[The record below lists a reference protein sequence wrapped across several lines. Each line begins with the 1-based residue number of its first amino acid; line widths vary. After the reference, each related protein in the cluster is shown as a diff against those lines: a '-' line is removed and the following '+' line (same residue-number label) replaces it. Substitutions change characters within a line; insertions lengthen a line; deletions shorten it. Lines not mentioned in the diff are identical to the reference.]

1 MAGAAVSVLPSLRAG
16 RAGLLAALDRA
27 RRNRYV
33 FAALLGNIGVWTLT
47 ALVLTVMPRS
57 YVTEWS
63 LILPASDP
71 DAQVNMAD
79 IGQAYAT
86 NRATYDSKALDPR
99 VNYRAVLT
107 SSTVI
112 ARAAERV
119 GLPPEAFG
127 ASKIKLLD
135 QSSIIQLTTTGGSA
149 EQSEAKAKALF
160 AAFSERLDELRANE
174 GVERDRGIEAS
185 IRTSREKLEA
195 AQTNLVDFKVSAKV
209 VSARQLEEAVARIG
223 GLETRLLELS
233 GEAARLQAQLARLS
247 ASLGVSPTDAG
258 RIVTLQADAQFVTLL
273 GKYATAGAELAEYGS
288 RWDEGHPRVMS
299 ASGRHDSTAEALNAR
314 ARTLLGARLTP
325 AQLRRLALAGS
336 DRSQEPLIREMV
348 SLHAQHVATQAEL
361 AAVRQ
366 AHATARTTLDPL
378 ARDSSQLDDLQRRL
392 QFSEAVFNSA
402 LGKIDVGRANIF
414 SSYPLVQLLEE
425 PRAPKRRDK
434 RPLLFALAGATACSL
449 LLSMAL
455 TLAWLRK
462 KGGTQ

>member
-1 MAGAAVSVLPSLRAG
+1 MVSVLPSLRAG

-33 FAALLGNIGVWTLT
+33 LAALVGNVGVWALT
-47 ALVLTVMPRS
+47 ALVLSVMPRS

-63 LILPASDP
+63 LILPSSDP

-79 IGQAYAT
+79 IGQAYAV

-119 GLPPEAFG
+119 GLAPDAFG

-135 QSSIIQLTTTGGSA
+135 QSSIIQLSTTGGSA
-149 EQSEAKAKALF
+149 EQAEAKARALF
-160 AAFSERLDELRANE
+160 AAFAERLDELRANE

-185 IRTSREKLEA
+185 IRTSRDKLEA
-195 AQTNLVDFKVSAKV
+195 AQANLVNFKVSAKV

-223 GLETRLLELS
+223 GLEGRLLELTGVS
-233 GEAARLQAQLARLS
+233 ARLDAQLARLS

-273 GKYATAGAELAEYGS
+273 GKFAASGAELAEYGS
-288 RWDEGHPRVMS
+288 RWDDKHPKVVS
-299 ASGRHDSTAEALNAR
+299 VSGRHDGTGDALNAR
-314 ARTLLGARLTP
+314 AHALLGASLTP
-325 AQLRRLALAGS
+325 AQLHRLALAGS
-336 DRSQEPLIREMV
+336 DRSQEPLIRELV
-348 SLHAQHVATQAEL
+348 SLHAQRVAAQAEL
-361 AAVRQ
+361 AAVRKEYE
-366 AHATARTTLDPL
+366 TARTSLDEL
-378 ARDSSQLDDLQRRL
+378 ARDSSQLDDLERRL
-392 QFSEAVFNSA
+392 QFSEAVFNAA

-414 SSYPLVQLLEE
+414 SSYPLVQMLEE
-425 PRAPKRRDK
+425 PRAPQRRDK
-434 RPLLFALAGATACSL
+434 RPLLFALAGAAACSL
-449 LLSMAL
+449 LLSVAL

-462 KGGTQ
+462 KGDAQ